1 MRYAELLQK
10 LETALVFC
18 ENLGL
23 GDRVEAS
30 RFKEYRT
37 LIISLCSIIDSYS
50 FDSLPAGIK
59 KELTD
64 RNFEYVLSLTESV
77 ELVETM
83 DYLKTC
89 DKEIARVKLAN
100 ILGGPLLPKDEDK
113 NSNEARNTLFEV
125 SLASKIWS
133 AGLKPSLGRLA
144 DIEIE
149 VAGKLLLIECK
160 RPFREKRIKRRMKE
174 ARKQIDGW
182 VKDRPPGSRGVIAVS
197 VTKVLNPGDKIL
209 PYRDV
214 SSAKATL
221 SRLLEQLANRNKKS
235 LQSLGKNIIGV
246 LFHVITPSID
256 EKQYS
261 LGEQFNT
268 HPLAK
273 PGSADESA
281 LEALFDALNRL
292 EH

>member
-1 MRYAELLQK
+1 VRYAELLVK
-10 LETALVFC
+10 LETALASC
-18 ENLGL
+18 ENLEL
-23 GDRVEAS
+23 GERVKGS

-37 LIISLCSIIDSYS
+37 LIMRLCSIIDSYS

-83 DYLKTC
+83 DYLKSC
-89 DKEIARVKLAN
+89 EEKIVREKLAR
-100 ILGGPLLPKDEDK
+100 ILSGPVLPKDEDE

-125 SLASKIWS
+125 NLASKLWS

-144 DIEIE
+144 DIELA
-149 VAGKLLLIECK
+149 VTGKQLLIECK
-160 RPFREKRIKRRMKE
+160 RPFRKKRIKTRMKE

-182 VKDRPPGSRGVIAVS
+182 VKDRPLGSRGVIAVS

-261 LGEQFNT
+261 LGEQFNA

-273 PGSADESA
+273 PGSADESTFQA
-281 LEALFDALNRL
+281 LGDALGGL